1 LLELFL
7 LAFLLVFFAD
17 FLPDVFLP
25 VAFLVAVFLLVFAA
39 LDLEVL
45 PVLFVFEVF
54 AADDFLLVL
63 LFVPRELVE
72 AFLLLVEDPAFDR
85 RELLVALDRDEDP
98 NELRALRDVPP
109 ELLRET
115 VLLRKGE
122 LARDERED
130 EELRALRLLPIDE
143 LRPLLRDPPKPLDPL
158 EDRLPNDRGPASR
171 IDKSPTP
178 TSKTHAKAIARIV
191 NFFTVIRHSPL
202 VKTSIIFNYQ
212 K

>member
-1 LLELFL
+1 M

-85 RELLVALDRDEDP
+85 RELLVDLDRDEDP
-98 NELRALRDVPP
+98 NELRDLRDVPA

-115 VLLRKGE
+115 VLLREGE
-122 LARDERED
+122 LARDDRED
-130 EELRALRLLPIDE
+130 EELRLLPIDE
-143 LRPLLRDPPKPLDPL
+143 LRPLLRDPPKPLDPP
-158 EDRLPNDRGPASR
+158 EDRLPDDRGPASR

-191 NFFTVIRHSPL
+191 NFFTFIRHSPL

>member
-1 LLELFL
+1 M

-85 RELLVALDRDEDP
+85 RELLVDLDRDEDP
-98 NELRALRDVPP
+98 NELRDLRDVPA

-115 VLLRKGE
+115 VLLREGE
-122 LARDERED
+122 LARDDRED
-130 EELRALRLLPIDE
+130 EELRLLPIDE
-143 LRPLLRDPPKPLDPL
+143 LRPLLRDPPKPLDPP
-158 EDRLPNDRGPASR
+158 EDRPLASR
-171 IDKSPTP
+171 TDKSPRP

-191 NFFTVIRHSPL
+191 NFFTFIRRSPFSQNL
-202 VKTSIIFNYQ
+202 YDI
-212 K
+212 